1 MAAVAVPLGTFTIIK
16 CIKKLTYHPV
26 NTLHHRGEI
35 ELVDYIAP
43 SQLLN
48 TFQIDLENYQFPNI
62 NRYSLNP
69 PSYRS
74 EILPLYQSE
83 NGYNILN
90 SISNSGI
97 DFQNILDLINF
108 ITIFFS

>member
-16 CIKKLTYHPV
+16 CITKLTHHPM
-26 NTLHHRGEI
+26 NTLHRRADI

-43 SQLLN
+43 SQPPN
-48 TFQIDLENYQFPNI
+48 SFQIDLENYNLPYIYPPSYQSGI
-62 NRYSLNP
+62 L

-74 EILPLYQSE
+74 EILPLYE

-90 SISNSGI
+90 SGI
-97 DFQNILDLINF
+97 DYQTIIDLINF
-108 ITIFFS
+108 ISNSF